1 MPSRITPTAAL
12 FLVALA
18 APRTSIPTRFGSTQ
32 PTTRPRNPSMVSSTT
47 NHYPYEES
55 APTDSSALLPVS
67 EDDESGKKKPPPL
80 SKTALAIFAL
90 AVFALALLSLA
101 PQGPPR

>member
-1 MPSRITPTAAL
+1 
-12 FLVALA
+12 
-18 APRTSIPTRFGSTQ
+18 
-32 PTTRPRNPSMVSSTT
+32 MVSSTT

-55 APTDSSALLPVS
+55 APTDASALLPVS

-90 AVFALALLSLA
+90 AVFALAQAETDRYVKTTGAVHSYCCCLLYTS
-101 PQGPPR
+101 PSPRD